1 MLERAISTPSSGC
14 SRITGA
20 GAIGVSLVKS
30 AELASSEWRVANRNT
45 PTRYSLFAIR
55 SLRLAGGILA
65 GLRHLHPGIG
75 RHQSDLIGQG
85 HELESHVDRL
95 GRAGSTAA
103 MNAGIEAALAA
114 FPDDLFVDFENLG
127 FVAIELRHQT
137 IGKAEVGLID
147 IDAVDALDIEDR
159 F

>member
-1 MLERAISTPSSGC
+1 MGSPTAIGRIATLWPAGIRSTVVTPSATNTPTGMLERAISTPSSGC

-30 AELASSEWRVANRNT
+30 AKLASSEWRVANRNT

-75 RHQSDLIGQG
+75 RHQPDLIG
-85 HELESHVDRL
+85 
-95 GRAGSTAA
+95 
-103 MNAGIEAALAA
+103 
-114 FPDDLFVDFENLG
+114 
-127 FVAIELRHQT
+127 
-137 IGKAEVGLID
+137 
-147 IDAVDALDIEDR
+147 
-159 F
+159 